1 MQSKTRPTPIGC
13 GGFENFGKNAET
25 SYYGVSAFM
34 VWATTRVRPYGQ
46 IKSSD
51 EFPDNYELCI
61 MNYELK
67 LIKRRTSVRLYDGRI
82 HQLHVFPDNYELR
95 IMNYELFSA
104 SLHTLHSLDRL
115 DLLDHIVHLLKIVD
129 EQ

>member
-1 MQSKTRPTPIGC
+1 MDVTIFIFFYQYVTPNVVII
-13 GGFENFGKNAET
+13 
-25 SYYGVSAFM
+25 SWV
-34 VWATTRVRPYGQ
+34 TTRVRSYGQ
-46 IKSSD
+46 INSLD
-51 EFPDNYELCI
+51 VFPDNYELCI

-82 HQLHVFPDNYELR
+82 HQLHGFPNNYALC
-95 IMNYELFSA
+95 ITHYELFSA